1 MKEKIAEQLFLNDW
15 DEGLLQGEILNGNW
29 EESPKYLKNRYREQ
43 AKEKLALIAEEVRAI
58 KNLYEPV
65 VKVVSGDT
73 LYIDDDV
80 NRYDVVENFRQKVLG
95 LLEEK

>member
-43 AKEKLALIAEEVRAI
+43 AKEKLALIAEEVR
-58 KNLYEPV
+58 K
-65 VKVVSGDT
+65 
-73 LYIDDDV
+73 
-80 NRYDVVENFRQKVLG
+80 VENPYDKGLNYTYKAMAITWEECRQKVLK
-95 LLEEK
+95 LLEGK

>member
-43 AKEKLALIAEEVRAI
+43 AKEKLALIAEEVR
-58 KNLYEPV
+58 
-65 VKVVSGDT
+65 KVEKEAEETPRAWDGLGKAYQDGW
-73 LYIDDDV
+73 
-80 NRYDVVENFRQKVLG
+80 ENACQKVLG
-95 LLEEK
+95 LLEGK